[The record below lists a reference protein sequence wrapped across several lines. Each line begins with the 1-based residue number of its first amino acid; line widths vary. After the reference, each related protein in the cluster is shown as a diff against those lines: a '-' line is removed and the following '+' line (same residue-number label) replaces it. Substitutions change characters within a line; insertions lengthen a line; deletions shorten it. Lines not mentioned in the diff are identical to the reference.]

1 MEIAATPDEN
11 LTVRQTATSPS
22 ARGNQPSG
30 LTAALQRD
38 SSDDFLSP
46 KVQAMSTQRPSL
58 GLPSESSDMSR
69 FENGARPIS
78 MKGRPMDKNR
88 RESLAQSLG
97 MGMSWGGA
105 SVGSWIRDDM
115 IMAGTSPF
123 AFHQSPSYHS
133 SSYLPKLEAD
143 FMRDFVCC
151 GTMWKDLHALLTHY
165 EETHAQQEPI
175 ESQTGAQHTVPDQR
189 AALASNTRAQIQ
201 HEAQKRAAQE
211 PQGGAVQPALSRSG
225 YSNTLQTIPDM
236 DAVEDMEM
244 DDIDGNDE
252 TTPPSNMFTSL
263 SSQNSP
269 STQFASTAQ
278 AQVPQ
283 LNTNLM
289 QSHQAYRNSTPNTP
303 TMNRN
308 SAAFQG
314 ANISSTL
321 NPNPMQQFQDLHNPY
336 RDTPDSSAP
345 GTPGELD
352 ESIMAGIDDM
362 SMQGNAMFNGM
373 NGFGNNFGFGVSND
387 MIDLCIDEPA
397 KRLFQANTSGNSQ
410 QAIHQRLGSGQYGP
424 NSEIAKRIREQQ
436 VAAGLPDT
444 MNNLLPHEEPK
455 PFRCPVIG
463 CDKSYRNANGLKY
476 HKTHGHQNQRL
487 QENGDGTF
495 SILDPDNNQ
504 PYPGTVG
511 MEKEKPYKCEVCHK
525 RYKNLNGLKYHK
537 THSPPCNPELVQQRA
552 QQQQSQQGTTTIAS
566 PPPTSSSAMSSIL
579 PNQNMSM
586 NLNNM
591 NFNMLGGDQNL

>member
-1 MEIAATPDEN
+1 
-11 LTVRQTATSPS
+11 
-22 ARGNQPSG
+22 
-30 LTAALQRD
+30 
-38 SSDDFLSP
+38 
-46 KVQAMSTQRPSL
+46 
-58 GLPSESSDMSR
+58 
-69 FENGARPIS
+69 
-78 MKGRPMDKNR
+78 
-88 RESLAQSLG
+88 
-97 MGMSWGGA
+97 
-105 SVGSWIRDDM
+105 M
-115 IMAGTSPF
+115 IMSGTSPF

-165 EETHAQQEPI
+165 EETHAQQEP
-175 ESQTGAQHTVPDQR
+175 STDQGPPQPSMPDQR

-201 HEAQKRAAQE
+201 YEASKKAAHDP
-211 PQGGAVQPALSRSG
+211 PQGGAVQPTSARAN

-236 DAVEDMEM
+236 DAVDDMEM
-244 DDIDGNDE
+244 DDMGGDNE
-252 TTPPSNMFTSL
+252 TTPPSNMFASL
-263 SSQNSP
+263 SNHNSP
-269 STQFASTAQ
+269 SSQFTSTTQ
-278 AQVPQ
+278 AQIPQ

-289 QSHQAYRNSTPNTP
+289 QSHQTYRNSTPSTP

-336 RDTPDSSAP
+336 RDTPESSAP

-352 ESIMAGIDDM
+352 EAVMAGLDDM
-362 SMQGNAMFNGM
+362 SMQANMFGM
-373 NGFGNNFGFGVSND
+373 NGFGNNFGFGASND

-397 KRLFQANTSGNSQ
+397 KRLFQTNTSGTSQ

-444 MNNLLPHEEPK
+444 MNNLMPHEEPK

-463 CDKSYRNANGLKY
+463 CGKFAHNIEKHVLIKLVDKSYRNANGLKY

-504 PYPGTVG
+504 PYPGTIG
-511 MEKEKPYKCEVCHK
+511 MEKEKPYKCDVCSK

-537 THSPPCNPELVQQRA
+537 THSPPCNPELQQQKL
-552 QQQQSQQGTTTIAS
+552 QQQQLQQGPRSDVAS
-566 PPPTSSSAMSSIL
+566 PVQGSASSSNLL
-579 PNQNMSM
+579 PNQTLGMNMG
-586 NLNNM
+586 NL
-591 NFNMLGGDQNL
+591 NFNMNQNIS

>member
-1 MEIAATPDEN
+1 MAIGAPPNDHFTS
-11 LTVRQTATSPS
+11 RQTSTSP
-22 ARGNQPSG
+22 RGNQPSG
-30 LTAALQRD
+30 LTAALKKSD
-38 SSDDFLSP
+38 SQDNTP
-46 KVQAMSTQRPSL
+46 TTTPPMEAPRPSL
-58 GLPSESSDMSR
+58 TVPETADMSR
-69 FENGARPIS
+69 FENGTRPIS
-78 MKGRPMDKNR
+78 MKGKSMNNR
-88 RESLAQSLG
+88 RESLAQSMG
-97 MGMSWGGA
+97 MGMSWGGV

-165 EETHAQQEPI
+165 EETHAQQEPPQD
-175 ESQTGAQHTVPDQR
+175 QTAAQPQMPDQR
-189 AALASNTRAQIQ
+189 AALASNTRMQIQ
-201 HEAQKRAAQE
+201 HEAQQRAAQSGS
-211 PQGGAVQPALSRSG
+211 QGGAVQPTTNKPG
-225 YSNTLQTIPDM
+225 FSNTLQTIPDM

-244 DDIDGNDE
+244 DDFDGNNE
-252 TTPPSNMFTSL
+252 ATPPSNMFAQL
-263 SSQNSP
+263 SNHNSP
-269 STQFASTAQ
+269 SSQFASTAQ
-278 AQVPQ
+278 PQVPQ

-289 QSHQAYRNSTPNTP
+289 QSHQQYRNSTPNTP
-303 TMNRN
+303 IVGRP
-308 SAAFQG
+308 AAAMQG

-362 SMQGNAMFNGM
+362 SMQGNMFNGVH
-373 NGFGNNFGFGVSND
+373 GFNNNFGFGTSND

-397 KRLFQANTSGNSQ
+397 KRLFQTDQPTSSQ
-410 QAIHQRLGSGQYGP
+410 QSIHQRLGSGQYGP

-436 VAAGLPDT
+436 IKAGLPDT
-444 MNNLLPHEEPK
+444 MSNLLPNEEPK
-455 PFRCPVIG
+455 PYRCPVIG

-495 SILDPDNNQ
+495 SILDPENNQ

-511 MEKEKPYKCEVCHK
+511 MEKEKPYKCDVCHK

-537 THSPPCNPELVQQRA
+537 THSPPCNPELAQQRL
-552 QQQQSQQGTTTIAS
+552 QQQQQQMQAQN
-566 PPPTSSSAMSSIL
+566 SSAMSPSQQGASASISNLL
-579 PNQNMSM
+579 PNQMNMSM
-586 NLNNM
+586 GGLNFGVMTANAGNLS
-591 NFNMLGGDQNL
+591 

>member
-1 MEIAATPDEN
+1 
-11 LTVRQTATSPS
+11 
-22 ARGNQPSG
+22 
-30 LTAALQRD
+30 
-38 SSDDFLSP
+38 
-46 KVQAMSTQRPSL
+46 
-58 GLPSESSDMSR
+58 
-69 FENGARPIS
+69 
-78 MKGRPMDKNR
+78 
-88 RESLAQSLG
+88 
-97 MGMSWGGA
+97 
-105 SVGSWIRDDM
+105 M

-211 PQGGAVQPALSRSG
+211 PQGGAVQPASSRSG

-289 QSHQAYRNSTPNTP
+289 QSHQAYRNSTPSTP

-463 CDKSYRNANGLKY
+463 CGESL
-476 HKTHGHQNQRL
+476 
-487 QENGDGTF
+487 
-495 SILDPDNNQ
+495 
-504 PYPGTVG
+504 
-511 MEKEKPYKCEVCHK
+511 KEKSLL
-525 RYKNLNGLKYHK
+525 RTWL
-537 THSPPCNPELVQQRA
+537 
-552 QQQQSQQGTTTIAS
+552 ID
-566 PPPTSSSAMSSIL
+566 
-579 PNQNMSM
+579 
-586 NLNNM
+586 
-591 NFNMLGGDQNL
+591 F

>member
-1 MEIAATPDEN
+1 
-11 LTVRQTATSPS
+11 
-22 ARGNQPSG
+22 
-30 LTAALQRD
+30 
-38 SSDDFLSP
+38 
-46 KVQAMSTQRPSL
+46 
-58 GLPSESSDMSR
+58 
-69 FENGARPIS
+69 
-78 MKGRPMDKNR
+78 MKGRPMDRNR

-115 IMAGTSPF
+115 IMSGTSPF

-151 GTMWKDLHALLTHY
+151 GTMWRDLHALLTHY
-165 EETHAQQEPI
+165 EETHAQQEPV
-175 ESQTGAQHTVPDQR
+175 QDQGTGQSTMPDQR

-201 HEAQKRAAQE
+201 HEAQRRAQQIE
-211 PQGGAVQPALSRSG
+211 PQGGAVQPALNRSG
-225 YSNTLQTIPDM
+225 FSNTLQTIPDM

-244 DDIDGNDE
+244 DDIDGNNE
-252 TTPPSNMFTSL
+252 TTPPSNMFAPI
-263 SSQNSP
+263 SQHNSP
-269 STQFASTAQ
+269 TTQFSPTAQ
-278 AQVPQ
+278 PQVPQ

-303 TMNRN
+303 IASRN
-308 SAAFQG
+308 PAAMQG

-321 NPNPMQQFQDLHNPY
+321 NLNPMQQFQDLHNPY

-352 ESIMAGIDDM
+352 ESFMAELGDM
-362 SMQGNAMFNGM
+362 NMQPDGMFNGM
-373 NGFGNNFGFGVSND
+373 NGFQNNFGFGASND

-397 KRLFQANTSGNSQ
+397 KRLFQTNQAPNTQ

-424 NSEIAKRIREQQ
+424 NSEIARRIREQQ
-436 VAAGLPDT
+436 IKAGLPDT
-444 MNNLLPHEEPK
+444 MNNLLPNEEPK
-455 PFRCPVIG
+455 PYRCPVIG

-504 PYPGTVG
+504 PYPGTIG
-511 MEKEKPYKCEVCHK
+511 MEKEKPYKCDVCHK

-537 THSPPCNPELVQQRA
+537 THSPPCNPELQQQRL
-552 QQQQSQQGTTTIAS
+552 QQQQQQLQQTQRTPVAS
-566 PPPTSSSAMSSIL
+566 PNQQQLPASSSMSNIL
-579 PNQNMSM
+579 PNNNLGMNMNM
-586 NLNNM
+586 NNM
-591 NFNMLGGDQNL
+591 NFGGVMGNDRNIS